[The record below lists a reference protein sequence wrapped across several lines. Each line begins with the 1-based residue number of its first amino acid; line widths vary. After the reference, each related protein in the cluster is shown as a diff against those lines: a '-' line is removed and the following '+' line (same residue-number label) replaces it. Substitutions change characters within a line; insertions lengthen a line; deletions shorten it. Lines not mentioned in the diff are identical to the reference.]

1 MYVKAALIGAIVAAS
16 AVPALAAEYY
26 VVHDKKAKKCM
37 VVQKKPTV
45 ETTVVVGDKVFTSQT
60 EADAAV
66 KTITVCKDL

>member
-16 AVPALAAEYY
+16 AVPAMAAEYY

-37 VVQKKPTV
+37 VVEKKPTV

-60 EADAAV
+60 EAEV